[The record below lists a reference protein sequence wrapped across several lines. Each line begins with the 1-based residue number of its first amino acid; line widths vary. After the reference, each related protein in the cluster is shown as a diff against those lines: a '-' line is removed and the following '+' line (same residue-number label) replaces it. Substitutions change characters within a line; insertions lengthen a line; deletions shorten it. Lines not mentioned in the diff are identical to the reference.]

1 MIRNRRSTEGRTI
14 AGEERRTMARTPQWA
29 CAPAFLGSCLFSLAL
44 LAGGCAGGAAYD
56 RQYYILEAAR
66 PGEAIRPPINGSLEV
81 HRFGVDAAFAPKGL
95 VYRLE
100 EFEYETDAYRQFLI
114 APGVMV
120 TERTRDWL
128 ADSNLFARVLP
139 VGSRVAA
146 DYTLEGNV
154 TALYGDFS
162 KESAPAAVVEIRFFL
177 LENTDPTETV
187 AFAQTYRAATPVR
200 DRTAEVFV
208 EALDRSLAD
217 ILARLE
223 ADLQKVLTGGASTGK
238 PTGS

>member
-1 MIRNRRSTEGRTI
+1 MI
-14 AGEERRTMARTPQWA
+14 AGEERRTMACTLRRA
-29 CAPAFLGSCLFSLAL
+29 HAPDVLASCLFSLVL
-44 LAGGCAGGAAYD
+44 IAGGCAGGTAHD
-56 RQYYILEAAR
+56 KQYYILEAAR
-66 PGEAIRPPINGSLEV
+66 PGEAIQPPIDASLEV
-81 HRFGVDAAFAPKGL
+81 HRFSVDVAFSTKGL
-95 VYRLE
+95 VYRLD

-114 APGVMV
+114 APGIMI

-128 ADSNLFARVLP
+128 ADSGLFGRVLP
-139 VGSRVAA
+139 VSSRVAA

-162 KESAPAAVVEIRFFL
+162 NESAPAAVVEIRFFL

-187 AFAQTYRAATPVR
+187 AVAQTYRAATPVR

-223 ADLQKVLTGGASTGK
+223 ADLQKVLIGRASTGK
-238 PTGS
+238 PTDS